1 MFMQRFR
8 NLGLI
13 EMSAEHHLIVK
24 ETKLT
29 SYLASIA

>member
-13 EMSAEHHLIVK
+13 EMSVEHHLIVK
-24 ETKLT
+24 ENKLT
-29 SYLASIA
+29 TYLASIA